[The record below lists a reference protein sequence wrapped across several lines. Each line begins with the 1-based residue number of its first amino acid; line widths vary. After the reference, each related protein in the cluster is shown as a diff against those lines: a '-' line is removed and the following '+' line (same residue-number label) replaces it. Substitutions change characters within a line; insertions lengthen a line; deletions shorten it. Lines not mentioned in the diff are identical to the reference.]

1 MIIVTYQNLPPSVP
15 AVVQQNPDDSYTI
28 IINEKLSDEKKRL
41 AMKHEV
47 NHIVGGDLFKEDD
60 VDSIET
66 SCHASSDKFQISEGI
81 EIYVK
86 DGE

>member
-1 MIIVTYQNLPPSVP
+1 MIIVTYQDLPPRVP

-28 IINEKLSDEKKRL
+28 IINDNLSDEKKRL
-41 AMKHEV
+41 AMKHEI
-47 NHIVGGDLFKEDD
+47 NHITGGDLFKEED
-60 VDSIET
+60 VSSIET
-66 SCHASSDKFQISEGI
+66 SCHASSNKFQISEGI

>member
-15 AVVQQNPDDSYTI
+15 SLVHQNPDDSYTI
-28 IINEKLSDEKKRL
+28 INENLSDEKKKL

-47 NHIVGGDLFKEDD
+47 NHIVGGDLFKEED
-60 VDSIET
+60 VGSIENA
-66 SCHASSDKFQISEGI
+66 CHASSHNLQISEGL
-81 EIYVK
+81 EIYIK